1 MYTVAVRQD
10 FIARHYLVGGDW
22 GVENQPHAHHYV
34 IEVQLEGRDLDRHGY
49 LTDICDI
56 ESALEA
62 QVTYYRDKM
71 LNELPEFDGLNPS
84 IEHFARIIC
93 ETVGVQIQTRHLAAM
108 VVKLWENDR
117 AWAQYRQSFQRPGNE

>member
-1 MYTVAVRQD
+1 MYTVAVGQD

-22 GVENQPHAHHYV
+22 GDENEPHAHQYV
-34 IEVQLEGRDLDRHGY
+34 VEVQLEGRDLDTHGY

-56 ESALEA
+56 ESTLDA

-71 LNELPEFDGLNPS
+71 LNELPEFEGLNPS

-93 ETVGVQIQTRHLAAM
+93 QTVAAHIQTQHLNAM
-108 VVKLWENDR
+108 VVKLWESEQ
-117 AWAQYRQSFQRPGNE
+117 AWAQFRQSF

>member
-22 GVENQPHAHHYV
+22 GDENEPHAHHYV
-34 IEVQLEGRDLDRHGY
+34 IEVQLEGRNLDTHGY

-56 ESALEA
+56 ESTLDA

-71 LNELPEFDGLNPS
+71 LNELPEFEGLNPS
-84 IEHFARIIC
+84 IEHRTSNIECRINRSI
-93 ETVGVQIQTRHLAAM
+93 
-108 VVKLWENDR
+108 
-117 AWAQYRQSFQRPGNE
+117 